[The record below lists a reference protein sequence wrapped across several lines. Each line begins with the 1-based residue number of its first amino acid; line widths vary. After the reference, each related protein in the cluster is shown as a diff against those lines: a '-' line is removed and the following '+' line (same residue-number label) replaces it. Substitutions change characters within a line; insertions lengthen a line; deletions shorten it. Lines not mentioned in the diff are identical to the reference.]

1 MPAVSLY
8 DVVLWAH
15 IIGVVVAFAGPFSYL
30 VWFAWVERSAMPE
43 RAFFHRVQSHIGKR
57 LVGPGMVVVL
67 LAGAYLATD
76 RDLWSEVWVTVPLV
90 ILLILGALGGAF
102 FGPREE
108 RLAELAASGDTAA
121 YEPLYAQVKR
131 MTYVGVALVLVAA
144 FFMVTKLGS

>member
-1 MPAVSLY
+1 MAAVSLY
-8 DVVLWAH
+8 DTVLWAH
-15 IIGVVVAFAGPFSYL
+15 IIGVLVAFAGPFSYL
-30 VWFAWVERSAMPE
+30 IWFAWVDRSPMAE
-43 RAFFHRVQSHIGKR
+43 RAFFHRVQTHIGKR
-57 LVGPGMVVVL
+57 LVAPGLLVIL

-90 ILLILGALGGAF
+90 LLVILGGLGGAYF
-102 FGPREE
+102 TPREE
-108 RLAELAASGDTAA
+108 RLAELAANGDTAA